1 MVMSVMPMR
10 CEICARWL
18 CRGRSST
25 NDCAGLT
32 PDMAAIS
39 RQNRNTRKARRNM
52 GNASFN
58 VRPSN
63 FLQAGR
69 GLWSLVGYLRRAAMP
84 AVSRSTEFKS
94 RAPLCFFGHRRRLP
108 RLRRGK
114 SRLYGRSHTLLLCYI
129 SPQTSGGF
137 MRPLGVTLVGLYQIL
152 RGVIGV
158 VFGLSILL
166 FAGLAAKLASLAAE
180 GNGVENIL
188 HRFGHLA
195 GLGIIVFAVGHMIAG
210 YGVLQMQNW
219 GRLLTL
225 LFSAIGL
232 VLVLPGVFVANVFCL
247 LFGGINAACIFY
259 LAMPPIKRAFH
270 AEGNPARV
278 AA

>member
-1 MVMSVMPMR
+1 
-10 CEICARWL
+10 
-18 CRGRSST
+18 
-25 NDCAGLT
+25 
-32 PDMAAIS
+32 
-39 RQNRNTRKARRNM
+39 
-52 GNASFN
+52 
-58 VRPSN
+58 
-63 FLQAGR
+63 
-69 GLWSLVGYLRRAAMP
+69 
-84 AVSRSTEFKS
+84 
-94 RAPLCFFGHRRRLP
+94 
-108 RLRRGK
+108 
-114 SRLYGRSHTLLLCYI
+114 
-129 SPQTSGGF
+129 

-180 GNGVENIL
+180 GNAVENIL

-232 VLVLPGVFVANVFCL
+232 VLVLPGVFVANIFGL
-247 LFGGINAACIFY
+247 LVGGINAACIFY